1 MHLGILRKLLIECL
15 EMLEWS
21 CNIIQSMYR
30 NARSRAKVSVTF
42 NNDFLIQVGLH
53 QGSVLSPL
61 LFAIVREVIF
71 RLKELFYAHDLVS
84 ETLEGLKGRSAA
96 WEGGWSQKA

>member
-1 MHLGILRKLLIECL
+1 MPRNLG
-15 EMLEWS
+15 EWP

-30 NARSRAKVSVTF
+30 SARSRAKFIVTF
-42 NNDFLIQVGLH
+42 NDDFPIQVGLH

-61 LFAIVREVIF
+61 LFVIVREVIS
-71 RLKELFYAHDLVS
+71 RLKELFYGHDLIS

-96 WEGGWSQKA
+96 WKGGWSQKA